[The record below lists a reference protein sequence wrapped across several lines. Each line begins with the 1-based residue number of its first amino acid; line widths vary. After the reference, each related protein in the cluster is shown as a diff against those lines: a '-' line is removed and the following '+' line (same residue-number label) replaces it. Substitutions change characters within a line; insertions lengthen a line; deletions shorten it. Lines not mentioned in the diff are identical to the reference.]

1 MTSLM
6 GTRGSSRDSTLRG
19 ESLMLIN
26 KHDPKHL
33 RGQLAIDH
41 PGEFGWEFL
50 QRGAERWEVRITRLP
65 QRRRLEF

>member
-1 MTSLM
+1 M
-6 GTRGSSRDSTLRG
+6 
-19 ESLMLIN
+19 MLIN

-50 QRGAERWEVRITRLP
+50 QRGPERWEVRITRLP